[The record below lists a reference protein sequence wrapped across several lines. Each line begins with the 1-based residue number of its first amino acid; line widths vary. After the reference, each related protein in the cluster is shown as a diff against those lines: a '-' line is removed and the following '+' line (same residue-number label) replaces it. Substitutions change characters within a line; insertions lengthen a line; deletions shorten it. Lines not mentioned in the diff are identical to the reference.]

1 MAAATD
7 GKIYAIGGQLTADGG
22 ERAGY
27 VDTYELDPAIGQWVA
42 KAPMP
47 AARSAGVAVVLD
59 GKIYVAGGRPPR
71 GHDFAV
77 YDPGADR
84 WETLPDAP
92 TQRNHL
98 AGAAIGGKIYV
109 AGGRLGGGFRSDA
122 TRYRTPA
129 GCGTNSG

>member
-7 GKIYAIGGQLTADGG
+7 GKIYAIGGQLTAEGG

-27 VDTYELDPAIGQWVA
+27 VDTVYELDPAIGQWVA

-47 AARSAGVAVVLD
+47 TARSAGVAVVLD

-77 YDPGADR
+77 KAAMARPTEERAAAAEHR
-84 WETLPDAP
+84 SPRVLP
-92 TQRNHL
+92 
-98 AGAAIGGKIYV
+98 
-109 AGGRLGGGFRSDA
+109 
-122 TRYRTPA
+122 
-129 GCGTNSG
+129 